1 MHLGQVWFP
10 PSVVFLR
17 CGWDTFSVTQP
28 KDCRKRKAPK
38 ISHWSYHIHWTAET
52 GRLLLLLCLLSHA
65 TTMCCCHNIVLE
77 RRMANFV
84 PETVG
89 FRPRLNWKIAVKM
102 ARMHRVFLG
111 QMSLPFTMI
120 ETDIKQELKQKITLL
135 KNYVHML
142 ERVSC

>member
-1 MHLGQVWFP
+1 
-10 PSVVFLR
+10 
-17 CGWDTFSVTQP
+17 
-28 KDCRKRKAPK
+28 
-38 ISHWSYHIHWTAET
+38 
-52 GRLLLLLCLLSHA
+52 
-65 TTMCCCHNIVLE
+65 
-77 RRMANFV
+77 
-84 PETVG
+84 
-89 FRPRLNWKIAVKM
+89 M